1 MNSEFKGGLLGL
13 IGTNL
18 ISILLIIVTLGIGTP
33 WAVCRIE
40 RWKVNHTVI
49 DGKKLVFDGT
59 GLELFSKYIIW
70 FLLTLVTVG
79 IYSFWLAIKMKK
91 WVTAHTHFAK

>member
-1 MNSEFKGGLLGL
+1 MKEVMNSEFKGGLLGL

-18 ISILLIIVTLGIGTP
+18 LSILLIIVTLGIGTP

-49 DGKKLVFDGT
+49 DG
-59 GLELFSKYIIW
+59 
-70 FLLTLVTVG
+70 
-79 IYSFWLAIKMKK
+79 
-91 WVTAHTHFAK
+91 